1 MRELSLVCFDLR
13 VWSDANLDVSS
24 HPEDM
29 DEEMEDDDGSE
40 PGPPPPM
47 PDMPQ
52 RFRSGQ

>member
-1 MRELSLVCFDLR
+1 LRELSLVCFDLR